1 MTTFLYAHVST
12 VEQTV
17 AYQRAQAE
25 AAGFRIDQVIADEG
39 TSGVSTRL
47 RERKEGKRLFDLLR
61 AGDVL
66 VVRWIDR
73 LGRNYGDICE
83 VVREFMNRGV
93 VIKTVIHETVFDG
106 AAKDAMAKAVR
117 DSLLNFMAATA
128 EAQAEA
134 SKEAQRAG
142 IAHARQNDERAYRG
156 RKPSYDREQFKE
168 VRDMLDLGRAP
179 IAQIAKQ
186 TGLSRRTIYRIESD
200 PIAAE
205 AALKLWEP
213 AKGGTNVTP

>member
-1 MTTFLYAHVST
+1 MTTFLYARVT
-12 VEQTV
+12 TEQTT
-17 AYQRAQAE
+17 AHQRTQAE
-25 AAGFRIDQVIADEG
+25 AAGFKIDQVIADEG
-39 TSGVSTRL
+39 TSGVSTTL

-73 LGRNYGDICE
+73 LGRNYGDICD

-93 VIKTVIHETVFDG
+93 LIKTIIHATVLDG
-106 AAKDAMAKAVR
+106 AAKDATTKAVK
-117 DSLLNFMAATA
+117 DSLLKFMAAAA

-142 IAHARQNDERAYRG
+142 IAHAKQNEERAYRG
-156 RKPSYDREQFKE
+156 RKPSYDRKQFKA

-200 PIAAE
+200 PVAAE

-213 AKGGTNVTP
+213 VKGGTNATP

>member
-1 MTTFLYAHVST
+1 VTTFLYARVST
-12 VEQTV
+12 VEQTI
-17 AYQRAQAE
+17 AHQRTQAE
-25 AAGFRIDQVIADEG
+25 AAGFKIDQVIADENM
-39 TSGVSTRL
+39 SGVSTTL
-47 RERKEGKRLFDLLR
+47 RERDEGRRLFDLVR

-73 LGRNYGDICE
+73 LGRNYGDICD
-83 VVREFMNRGV
+83 VIREFMNRGV
-93 VIKTVIHETVFDG
+93 VIKTLIHGTVFDG
-106 AAKDAMAKAVR
+106 AAKDAITKAVR
-117 DSLLNFMAATA
+117 DSLLDFMAATA

-142 IAHARQNDERAYRG
+142 IAHAKQNDERAYRG

-168 VRDMLDLGRAP
+168 VRDMLVLGRAP

-200 PIAAE
+200 PVAAE
-205 AALKLWEP
+205 AALKVWEP